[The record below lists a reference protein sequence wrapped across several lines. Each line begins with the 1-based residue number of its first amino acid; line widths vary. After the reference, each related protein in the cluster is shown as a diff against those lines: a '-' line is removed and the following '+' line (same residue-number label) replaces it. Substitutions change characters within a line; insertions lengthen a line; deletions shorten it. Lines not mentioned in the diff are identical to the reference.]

1 MTPLYLYVL
10 IASVSI
16 PFAFT
21 VFYLDVIKRWRDFLI
36 STSIV
41 AFVFLI
47 WDALFT
53 RAGIWGFNEAYC
65 LGLKLFMMP
74 IEEWLFFFV
83 IPFCSV
89 FTHFVLK
96 HLSPKFFLNEALTRK
111 IAIVLIAATFV
122 LLCTHFSKA
131 YTLVDAIFLIVTLAL
146 GVVFYLKLLQRFF
159 LSFLIILIPF
169 FIVNGILTGSMIDA
183 PIVWYNDDENL
194 GIRLATIPIEDL
206 GYAFSMLFGNLM
218 IFEFLKPK
226 QDGKEDVSLSQ

>member
-1 MTPLYLYVL
+1 MTPVYLYVL
-10 IASVSI
+10 IGSISV
-16 PFAFT
+16 PLAFT
-21 VFYLDVIKRWRDFLI
+21 VFYLDVIKRWKDFLI
-36 STSIV
+36 STSTV
-41 AFVFLI
+41 AFAFLI

-53 RAGIWGFNEAYC
+53 RAGVWGFNEAYC

-74 IEEWLFFFV
+74 LEEWMFFFA
-83 IPFCSV
+83 IPFCSL

-96 HLSPKFFLNEALTRK
+96 HLAPKFFLNEPLTRT
-111 IAIVLIAATFV
+111 IAVVLIAVTCI

-131 YTLVDAIFLIVTLAL
+131 YTAVDAIFLIITLAL
-146 GVVFYLKLLQRFF
+146 GVVFYLQLLQRFF

-194 GIRLATIPIEDL
+194 GIRLATIPIEDI

-218 IFEFLKPK
+218 IFECLKPK
-226 QDGKEDVSLSQ
+226 QDIR

>member
-10 IASVSI
+10 IASVSV
-16 PFAFT
+16 PLAFT

-36 STSIV
+36 STSTV
-41 AFVFLI
+41 AVAFLI

-53 RAGIWGFNEAYC
+53 RAGVWGFNESYC

-96 HLSPKFFLNEALTRK
+96 HLAPKFFLNEALTRK
-111 IAIVLIAATFV
+111 IALVSIAVTFI

-131 YTLVDAIFLIVTLAL
+131 YTVVDALFLIVTLTL

-194 GIRLATIPIEDL
+194 GVRLATIPIEDI
-206 GYAFSMLFGNLM
+206 GYAFSMLFCNVM
-218 IFEFLKPK
+218 IFESLKPK
-226 QDGKEDVSLSQ
+226 QDVR

>member
-1 MTPLYLYVL
+1 
-10 IASVSI
+10 
-16 PFAFT
+16 
-21 VFYLDVIKRWRDFLI
+21 
-36 STSIV
+36 V
-41 AFVFLI
+41 AFLI

-53 RAGIWGFNEAYC
+53 RAGVWGFNEAYC

-96 HLSPKFFLNEALTRK
+96 HLSPKFFLNETLTRK

-131 YTLVDAIFLIVTLAL
+131 YTVVDAIFLIVTLTL

-194 GIRLATIPIEDL
+194 GIRLATIPIEDV
-206 GYAFSMLFGNLM
+206 GYAFSMLFCNVM
-218 IFEFLKPK
+218 IFESLKPK
-226 QDGKEDVSLSQ
+226 QDVR